1 MVGNNAFGMS
11 FIFKQCMKNAQN
23 YGKEYM
29 LLFFLVTICPSSSMW
44 QGSVCVRKK
53 TPTGIHG
60 SVIWKLFCHDV
71 SLNAIVQN
79 VS

>member
-29 LLFFLVTICPSSSMW
+29 LLFFLVTICPSSSM
-44 QGSVCVRKK
+44 
-53 TPTGIHG
+53 
-60 SVIWKLFCHDV
+60 
-71 SLNAIVQN
+71 
-79 VS
+79 